1 MKHYVNNQPELDEM
15 LAPLNQ
21 DELVKRVRKI
31 LKAPEPHLAMTEF
44 YAKFFLSHVRKQ
56 PDLDEL
62 GQVLSYMKTAL
73 NDLAIK
79 APEKY
84 IQPDDE
90 LKAAVEK
97 LKSLAN
103 IRVRNGSKLD
113 QEKQAAYIFAAQHVL
128 TDALDQ
134 HEVAIMAIKEKP
146 LSEARYLALLKAYPY
161 SKSKQVTLYSTL

>member
-1 MKHYVNNQPELDEM
+1 M
-15 LAPLNQ
+15 LNQ

-31 LKAPEPHLAMTEF
+31 LKAPEPHRAMTEA
-44 YAKFFLSHVRKQ
+44 YANFLLSHLRKQ
-56 PDLDEL
+56 PDLYEL

-73 NDLAIK
+73 NELAIK

-97 LKSLAN
+97 LESLAKPE
-103 IRVRNGSKLD
+103 RHVRNGSKLD
-113 QEKQAAYIFAAQHVL
+113 LEKQAAYIFAAQHVI

-134 HEVAIMAIKEKP
+134 HEVAILAIKEKP
-146 LSEARYLALLKAYPY
+146 LSEARYIALLKAAPY
-161 SKSKQVTLYSTL
+161 SQSKQVTLYSTL

>member
-1 MKHYVNNQPELDEM
+1 M
-15 LAPLNQ
+15 LNQ

-31 LKAPEPHLAMTEF
+31 LKAPEPHLAMTDF
-44 YAKFFLSHVRKQ
+44 YAKFFLSHIRKQ

-62 GQVLSYMKTAL
+62 GQVLSYMKAAL
-73 NDLAIK
+73 NELAIK
-79 APEKY
+79 TPEKY

-97 LKSLAN
+97 LESFTSEP
-103 IRVRNGSKLD
+103 IWNGSEQEL
-113 QEKQAAYIFAAQHVL
+113 EKQAAYIFAATHVI

-134 HEVAIMAIKEKP
+134 HEVAILAIKEKP